1 MGPPPPVCQ
10 AGRVAPDDPAEAIVP
25 DDKDWTWV
33 LERRCDECGS
43 EASSVPREQLGE
55 RFFLAAEEWVQI
67 LRESPAVETRPAPT
81 TWSPLEYGA
90 HVRDVHVITGQRL
103 ELMLTH
109 EEAVFANWDQDEAAR
124 TGAYAEQDPERVAE
138 DLEAAAQRLVS
149 QVAEIEAQAWER
161 RGTRSNGSAFTVETF
176 LQYVLHDVVHHLW
189 DVTGQQDGAASLQL
203 A

>member
-1 MGPPPPVCQ
+1 M
-10 AGRVAPDDPAEAIVP
+10 APDDPAEAIVP

-33 LERRCDECGS
+33 LDRPCDECGF
-43 EASSVPREQLGE
+43 EASTVPREQLGE
-55 RFFLAAEEWVQI
+55 RFFVAGEEWVQI
-67 LRESPAVETRPAPT
+67 LRESPAVEVRPAAAV
-81 TWSPLEYGA
+81 WSPLEYGA
-90 HVRDVHVITGQRL
+90 HVRDLYVITGQRL
-103 ELMLTH
+103 ELMLTRDD
-109 EEAVFANWDQDEAAR
+109 AAFADWDQDEAAR

-149 QVAEIEAQAWER
+149 QVAEIEARAWER
-161 RGTRSNGSAFTVETF
+161 RGTRSNGSVFTVETF

>member
-1 MGPPPPVCQ
+1 M
-10 AGRVAPDDPAEAIVP
+10 APDDPAEAIVP

-33 LERRCDECGS
+33 LERPCDQCGL
-43 EASSVPREQLGE
+43 EAASVPREQLGE
-55 RFFLAAEEWVQI
+55 RFFVAAEEWVQI
-67 LRESPAVETRPAPT
+67 LSDSPAVEVRPAPAV
-81 TWSPLEYGA
+81 WSPLEYGA
-90 HVRDVHVITGQRL
+90 HVRDLYVITGQRL

-109 EEAVFANWDQDEAAR
+109 DDAVFADWDQNEAAR

-149 QVAEIEAQAWER
+149 QVAEIEARAWER
-161 RGTRSNGSAFTVETF
+161 QGTRSNGSVFTVETF